1 MDVTVNGNPVFASTG
16 GQDFDPSKKSIVF
29 VHGAGMDHT
38 VWGQQTRYFAHHG
51 FNVLAVDLPGHGKS
65 GGEALDSI
73 DALAD
78 WIAAFIDAVV
88 GEPVI
93 LVGHSMGAITTV
105 TTAARHGDRV
115 KAAALLGVAG
125 KMPVHPVLQGF
136 ADSGDIRAAE
146 MVAAWG
152 HGARS
157 HKGGNIASGIWLIGT
172 AVRLVERA
180 PKGVLGKDFA
190 ACNAWQG
197 GEDLA
202 AVIACPVLFLLGA
215 KDKMTP
221 VKAAKPLADLV
232 VDSRTVILPD
242 AGHMMMLEDQQATR
256 AALMDF
262 CKTVFV

>member
-1 MDVTVNGNPVFASTG
+1 MDITVNGNPVFASTG
-16 GQDFDPSKKSIVF
+16 GQAFDPEKPSIVF

-65 GGEALDSI
+65 GGDVI
-73 DALAD
+73 DTIEGLAD
-78 WIAAFIDAVV
+78 WVAAFIEAAV
-88 GEPVI
+88 GRPAI
-93 LVGHSMGAITTV
+93 LVGHSMGAITVLTA
-105 TTAARHGDRV
+105 AARHGDRIR
-115 KAAALLGVAG
+115 AAALLGVAG

-180 PKGVLGKDFA
+180 PKGVLGKDFK
-190 ACNAWQG
+190 ACNDWQG
-197 GEDLA
+197 GEELA
-202 AVIACPVLFLLGA
+202 ASVTCPVLFLLGA

-221 VKAAKPLADLV
+221 VKAARPLADAMA
-232 VDSRTVILPD
+232 DSRMVVLPD
-242 AGHMMMLEDQQATR
+242 SGHMMMLEDQQATR
-256 AALMDF
+256 AGLMDF
-262 CKTVFV
+262 CKSVAS

>member
-1 MDVTVNGNPVFASTG
+1 MDVTVNGECVFASTG
-16 GQDFDPSKKSIVF
+16 GQDFDPAKKSVVF

-38 VWGQQTRYFAHHG
+38 VWGQQTRYVAHHG

-78 WIAAFIDAVV
+78 WIAAFIDAAV
-88 GEPVI
+88 GEPAI
-93 LVGHSMGAITTV
+93 LVGHSMGAITVV

-115 KAAALLGVAG
+115 AAAALLGVAG

-136 ADSGDIRAAE
+136 ADKGDIRAAE
-146 MVAAWG
+146 MIAAWG
-152 HGARS
+152 HGSRS
-157 HKGGNIASGIWLIGT
+157 HKGGNIASGIWLIGA

-232 VDSRTVILPD
+232 VDSQIVVLSD

-256 AALMDF
+256 IALMDF
-262 CKTVFV
+262 FQKVAV